1 NEYKMAATLR
11 VILGADNAAK
21 LTLPTGIPDS
31 VEDLIGEIR
40 RHFAVSGNFRLQYRD
55 AEFDNEFVNL
65 TTQTCFLPM
74 NPHPQAPSLRSQPW
88 PTNFQIPE
96 FSYEVRLKTALRR
109 KRQALMLEVKRNNQQ
124 LIQSKMER
132 TFAYR
137 RQEVIE
143 DMRFIAEFKNRWP
156 ALFTS
161 RQVNAEFTRITTVPL
176 LSTFMSKLDHY
187 SSQLMRVFK
196 KKGGTVGRSINLIMA
211 ATDKNP
217 TVEVRRECVLKALC
231 VYLNEKPDSLMKECL
246 DVDLVS
252 MREMEK
258 MVLGVYVVRHEGAD
272 STDPPED
279 VGIVIEGCTV
289 LQDLGDVASGCA
301 VLLGL
306 IYSLNLSYPKDL
318 RYTFEFLQKVLM
330 ELDGNKLSNKVQVL
344 KNKLHE

>member
-1 NEYKMAATLR
+1 MTTSTYCTRSSKTWWMGTLFP
-11 VILGADNAAK
+11 VALV
-21 LTLPTGIPDS
+21 P
-31 VEDLIGEIR
+31 E
-40 RHFAVSGNFRLQYRD
+40 RD
-55 AEFDNEFVNL
+55 FCA
-65 TTQTCFLPM
+65 
-74 NPHPQAPSLRSQPW
+74 
-88 PTNFQIPE
+88 I
-96 FSYEVRLKTALRR
+96 Y
-109 KRQALMLEVKRNNQQ
+109 
-124 LIQSKMER
+124 
-132 TFAYR
+132 
-137 RQEVIE
+137 
-143 DMRFIAEFKNRWP
+143 
-156 ALFTS
+156 
-161 RQVNAEFTRITTVPL
+161 
-176 LSTFMSKLDHY
+176 
-187 SSQLMRVFK
+187 
-196 KKGGTVGRSINLIMA
+196 GGTEC
-211 ATDKNP
+211 KNNP
-217 TVEVRRECVLKALC
+217 SVEVRRECVLKALC